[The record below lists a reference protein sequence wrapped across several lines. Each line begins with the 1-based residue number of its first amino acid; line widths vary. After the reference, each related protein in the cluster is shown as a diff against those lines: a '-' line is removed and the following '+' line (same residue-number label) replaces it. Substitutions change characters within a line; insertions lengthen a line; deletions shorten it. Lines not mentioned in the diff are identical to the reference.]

1 MPGIP
6 SKPNNIPLASSLP
19 KVSFRKVPPEEALLF
34 RIPPGFIDAQA
45 LPFGYNDG
53 SEYDKP
59 DHYIRYVE
67 PIEGDLKKQVEYDMD
82 EQDQEWLDAFNY
94 ERRKE
99 GLDSISYEIFEIILD
114 QLEKEWFDLMKRIPP
129 KARHSAATEVA
140 AEGADADDADSEG
153 GDDSKCAICDDGE
166 CENSNAIVFC
176 DGCNLAV
183 HQDCYG
189 IPYIP
194 EGQWLCRKCTV
205 SPDRAVS
212 CILCPHEGGAF
223 KQTTTGKWAH
233 LLCAM
238 WIPETGV
245 SNPVYMEPIDSVER
259 IPKARW
265 KLQCYLC
272 RYRMGACIQCDNRS
286 CFTAFHVTCARK
298 AGLLFRTERTRV
310 SHHLYDDSDNSDD
323 EGSEVLRACCHR
335 HMPADLR
342 HQFKIDFGRQAAL
355 EDDRSEASYRA
366 SPFVSSRTRE
376 LSVESGKGAPLISV
390 SRRSSLVGS
399 NESATATSDPR
410 STSKSA
416 RAYKKSFKAGP
427 PLVPAYIANR
437 VLEYITKVQ
446 LRKKATVVQLIARYW
461 SLKREARRGAP
472 LLKRL
477 HLEPWTASSQ
487 NKEQTDAQKGKKLH
501 FLRSIREDL
510 ERVRMLVEQV
520 RKREKE
526 KLRQAQEIRN
536 SLIEPVL
543 FPFHTDLR
551 AAIAKLEAVDRYG
564 FFAQPVSKVDVPDY
578 YDIVKDPMDWATI
591 KDKIAHKAYDTVEEI
606 RQDVLMI
613 ATNAMTYNKADT
625 PYHKAA
631 SKILKMIPEVFKE
644 LAAIE
649 TSHLV
654 YHQQKRVQAEPT
666 TDTDSKEG
674 SRKHAFVTSDTSN
687 KQIYTIDAESRRQLI
702 ELGLEPPS
710 DLVSLLRDYCLM
722 EEEEQLQIRQ
732 QAYNT
737 HPMPPTTHVKAEE
750 HGHADNQ
757 ADPTASQR
765 RRLTAPVMNLMED
778 FVQQLYVPPPRPA
791 PVERDSLP
799 GSANGKRSARMSAA
813 VPAEK
818 TSVRAARKRN
828 PSDSQPKEPVE
839 RRSTRRSIAAET
851 EAEVKSEQAI
861 AEALP
866 ATPVRS
872 RRRSTQSSAHAAST
886 EHIDAQSDARPQS
899 SSMQT
904 SLSQTSAKTQD
915 GVQVKADVG
924 AHDSFLLF
932 NTGWVL
938 PEGSKRHRSSAAR
951 PEMIGQRPRK
961 ISAPESPVAFGASR
975 AAKSSSPTTP
985 QQRPRSRTAPSTDPR
1000 SVPASSTAK
1009 AKDSSS
1015 TRKEAGSKP
1024 DRRNSKDTDRAASS
1038 PLTTDDE
1045 GEKHAGAQSARKPN
1059 RLKRN
1064 RGEELSA
1071 ASQAGSEAAS
1081 NETASTTRRSARQAT
1096 SLIDPSA
1103 SPPAAKRRR
1112 AECKVSRSKE
1122 AFDYVTHPPAAGT
1135 KVWAKVETF
1144 PHFPAIVIRDKTDLP
1159 GEMLRTQPEDE
1170 SMVAVRFFGKQ
1181 TSYGWITPLKLAPL
1195 LMDESEDEKYLKLA
1209 AKKGKTKQVRD
1220 AYEDAKSY

>member
-19 KVSFRKVPPEEALLF
+19 KVSFRKVPPDEALVF
-34 RIPPGFIDAQA
+34 HIPPGIIDVHT
-45 LPFGYNDG
+45 LPFGFNDG
-53 SEYDKP
+53 SDYEKP
-59 DHYIRYVE
+59 HHYIRYLE
-67 PIEGDLKKQVEYDMD
+67 PIEGDLKRQVEYDMD
-82 EQDQEWLDAFNY
+82 EQDQEWLDALNHD
-94 ERRKE
+94 RRKD
-99 GLDSISYEIFEIILD
+99 GLDTISYEVFEIILD
-114 QLEKEWFDLMKRIPP
+114 QLEKEWFDLMKRVPP
-129 KARHSAATEVA
+129 KARHGAAADLTGD
-140 AEGADADDADSEG
+140 GADAQDADSDG
-153 GDDSKCAICDDGE
+153 GEDSKCAICDDGE

-272 RYRMGACIQCDNRS
+272 RYKMGACIQCDNRA

-335 HMPADLR
+335 HMPPNMR
-342 HQFKIDFGRQAAL
+342 HQFKIDFGRQAAVD
-355 EDDRSEASYRA
+355 DDRSETSYRT

-376 LSVESGKGAPLISV
+376 LSVESGIGAPLISV
-390 SRRSSLVGS
+390 SRRSSIVGS
-399 NESATATSDPR
+399 HDSASATNDAR

-437 VLEYITKVQ
+437 VLEYITKVH
-446 LRKKATVVQLIARYW
+446 LRKKATAVQVIARYW

-477 HLEPWTASSQ
+477 HLEPWTASTQ

-501 FLRSIREDL
+501 FLRSIRGDL

-536 SLIEPVL
+536 SLVEPVL
-543 FPFHTDLR
+543 FPFHADLR
-551 AAIAKLEAVDRYG
+551 AAIAKFEAVDRYG
-564 FFAQPVSKVDVPDY
+564 FFAQPVSKIDVPDY
-578 YDIVKDPMDWATI
+578 YDIVKEPMDWAAI
-591 KDKIAHKAYDTVEEI
+591 KDKIATKTYESVDEM
-606 RQDVLMI
+606 RQDVLKI

-631 SKILKMIPEVFKE
+631 TKILKMIPDVFNE

-649 TSHLV
+649 MSHLV
-654 YHQQKRVQAEPT
+654 HHQQTKAQAEAAANHQAQDPQPDADPSLT
-666 TDTDSKEG
+666 STPADTAD
-674 SRKHAFVTSDTSN
+674 ADT
-687 KQIYTIDAESRRQLI
+687 RHQLLG
-702 ELGLEPPS
+702 LGLEPPTS
-710 DLVSLLRDYCLM
+710 LISLLRDYRSM
-722 EEEEQLQIRQ
+722 GDAEQTDLRQ
-732 QAYNT
+732 QAYGT
-737 HPMPPTTHVKAEE
+737 HPLPPTVHVKAEE
-750 HGHADNQ
+750 DVQ
-757 ADPTASQR
+757 ADQHTEQIATQHR
-765 RRLTAPVMNLMED
+765 KLITPVTNLMED
-778 FVQQLYVPPPRPA
+778 FVRQLYVPPP
-791 PVERDSLP
+791 PVTDTARVSP
-799 GSANGKRSARMSAA
+799 TATANGKRPTVKTPAA
-813 VPAEK
+813 APAEK
-818 TSVRAARKRN
+818 GSVTTARKRKA
-828 PSDSQPKEPVE
+828 SDTQPKEPAE
-839 RRSTRRSIAAET
+839 RRSTRRSIAV
-851 EAEVKSEQAI
+851 EAAAATADDANTQQTA
-861 AEALP
+861 AEAASAMP
-866 ATPVRS
+866 ARS
-872 RRRSTQSSAHAAST
+872 RRRSTQGFAQTAST
-886 EHIDAQSDARPQS
+886 DEARRPLPEAGRAEPMKKS
-899 SSMQT
+899 T
-904 SLSQTSAKTQD
+904 SQTSSKTQD
-915 GVQVKADVG
+915 GVQVKGDVG

-938 PEGSKRHRSSAAR
+938 PAGSKRHRNSAAR

-961 ISAPESPVAFGASR
+961 ISAPESPGGS
-975 AAKSSSPTTP
+975 AATGTADLSALATP
-985 QQRPRSRTAPSTDPR
+985 QSRPRSRTVLSSDYRST
-1000 SVPASSTAK
+1000 PASSTAK
-1009 AKDSSS
+1009 GS
-1015 TRKEAGSKP
+1015 TRKPS
-1024 DRRNSKDTDRAASS
+1024 RRTSQDANTAASS

-1045 GEKHAGAQSARKPN
+1045 DAKDVDANSPAKTD
-1059 RLKRN
+1059 RLKRS
-1064 RGEELSA
+1064 RARDASA
-1071 ASQAGSEAAS
+1071 AEASVHDNFADDTQTPS
-1081 NETASTTRRSARQAT
+1081 ATRRSARTRTA
-1096 SLIDPSA
+1096 SADPAA
-1103 SPPAAKRRR
+1103 SPPAAKRPRTTSR
-1112 AECKVSRSKE
+1112 ASPTKVAVDFE
-1122 AFDYVTHPPAAGT
+1122 AKPPAAGT
-1135 KVWAKVETF
+1135 KVWAKVDTF
-1144 PHFPAIVIRDKTDLP
+1144 PHFPAVVIRDRSDLP
-1159 GEMLRTQPEDE
+1159 GEMLRTEPEDGR
-1170 SMVAVRFFGKQ
+1170 MVAVRFFGKQ
-1181 TSYGWITPLKLAPL
+1181 TSYGWIAPQKLAPL
-1195 LMDESEDEKYLKLA
+1195 LVDEGEDEKYLRLA

-1220 AYEDAKSY
+1220 AYEDAKTRM